1 MTTRRIDKTRKP
13 PRRPPV
19 RTAARPNGAS
29 QSVQGETGLAGT
41 DETAPDTAAETV
53 AVAPPATPDAAEVV
67 APEPAAPDSVAE
79 QEPAAQ
85 PADAVSEETGAAAS
99 ESPVE
104 PAEASAAAADEAPA
118 EVPAAQ
124 EPTAHS
130 AEAHDAEAHDAE
142 AHDAEA
148 HDAAAQ
154 EPATQEPEP
163 VAPQGSDEATA
174 RPQTVSSD
182 PAPADVPA
190 VASAAGPA
198 PAASPD
204 TASAASPDTASA
216 AGASKPSG
224 AEQEVPLAALQGFIE
239 INGRLVA
246 FLQGEGQAA
255 VAFWKSAMTVRSPG
269 DLAQLQAAEMSRAI
283 DAAFACWTDLARR
296 MGRLATVVPSRSRAA

>member
-29 QSVQGETGLAGT
+29 QSVQGETGPAGT
-41 DETAPDTAAETV
+41 AETAPDTVAETV
-53 AVAPPATPDAAEVV
+53 AVAPAATPDAAEVV
-67 APEPAAPDSVAE
+67 APEPAAPESVAE
-79 QEPAAQ
+79 RETAAQ
-85 PADAVSEETGAAAS
+85 PADAVSEETEAAAS
-99 ESPVE
+99 ESPAE
-104 PAEASAAAADEAPA
+104 PAEASAD
-118 EVPAAQ
+118 VPASQ
-124 EPTAHS
+124 EPTAHDG
-130 AEAHDAEAHDAE
+130 EAHDGE

-174 RPQTVSSD
+174 RPQTVSS
-182 PAPADVPA
+182 APVPA
-190 VASAAGPA
+190 EVPAIASAAEPA
-198 PAASPD
+198 P
-204 TASAASPDTASA
+204 AASPDTASA
-216 AGASKPSG
+216 AGASKPSS

>member
-29 QSVQGETGLAGT
+29 QSVQGETGPAGT
-41 DETAPDTAAETV
+41 AETAPDTAAETV

-67 APEPAAPDSVAE
+67 APEPAAPESVAE
-79 QEPAAQ
+79 RETAAQ
-85 PADAVSEETGAAAS
+85 PADAVSEETEAAAS
-99 ESPVE
+99 ESPAE
-104 PAEASAAAADEAPA
+104 PAEASAD
-118 EVPAAQ
+118 VPASQ
-124 EPTAHS
+124 EPTAH
-130 AEAHDAEAHDAE
+130 DGE

-182 PAPADVPA
+182 PVPA
-190 VASAAGPA
+190 EVPAIASAAEPA
-198 PAASPD
+198 P
-204 TASAASPDTASA
+204 AASPDTASA

>member
-29 QSVQGETGLAGT
+29 QSVQGETGPAGT
-41 DETAPDTAAETV
+41 AETAPDTVAETV
-53 AVAPPATPDAAEVV
+53 AVAPAATPDAAEVV
-67 APEPAAPDSVAE
+67 APEPAAPESVAE
-79 QEPAAQ
+79 RETAAQ
-85 PADAVSEETGAAAS
+85 PADAVSEETEAAAS
-99 ESPVE
+99 ESPAE
-104 PAEASAAAADEAPA
+104 PAEASAD
-118 EVPAAQ
+118 VPASQ
-124 EPTAHS
+124 EPTAH
-130 AEAHDAEAHDAE
+130 DGEAHDAE

-174 RPQTVSSD
+174 RPRTVSSD
-182 PAPADVPA
+182 PVPA
-190 VASAAGPA
+190 EVPAIASAAEPA
-198 PAASPD
+198 P
-204 TASAASPDTASA
+204 AASPDTASA

>member
-29 QSVQGETGLAGT
+29 QSVQGETGPAGT
-41 DETAPDTAAETV
+41 AETAPDTVAETV
-53 AVAPPATPDAAEVV
+53 AVAPAATPDAAEVV
-67 APEPAAPDSVAE
+67 APEPAAPESVAE
-79 QEPAAQ
+79 RETAAQ

-130 AEAHDAEAHDAE
+130 AEVHDAE

-182 PAPADVPA
+182 PVPA
-190 VASAAGPA
+190 EVPAIASAAEPA
-198 PAASPD
+198 P
-204 TASAASPDTASA
+204 AASPDTASA

-255 VAFWKSAMTVRSPG
+255 VAFWKSAMAVRSPG